1 VLFFPQ
7 PDPQVPQEEVS
18 EHAREHVVD
27 SIPDI
32 SSPHSDPSKAH
43 PWLPQST
50 ARWPTRIPLNQNKG
64 LEARTRRRIADI
76 VGSTGLVAER
86 SFDHQPDGL
95 LREPIARKN
104 DLPLVELVL
113 YRALVLQRP
122 FACTRNSR

>member
-1 VLFFPQ
+1 MAGAFFPQ

-18 EHAREHVVD
+18 EHAREHVV
-27 SIPDI
+27 IPSRI
-32 SSPHSDPSKAH
+32 FPHLIVIHPKLTLGFLKALLDG
-43 PWLPQST
+43 PPDTTQ
-50 ARWPTRIPLNQNKG
+50 PDKG

-76 VGSTGLVAER
+76 VGVLGLVAER

-113 YRALVLQRP
+113 YRALVPSETLRLYQK
-122 FACTRNSR
+122 